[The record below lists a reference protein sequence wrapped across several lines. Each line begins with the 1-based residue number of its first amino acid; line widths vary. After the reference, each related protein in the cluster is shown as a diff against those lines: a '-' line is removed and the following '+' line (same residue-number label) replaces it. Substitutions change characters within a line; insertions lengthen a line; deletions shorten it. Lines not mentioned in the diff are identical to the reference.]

1 MARTFWGA
9 VRVRAVAAADTV
21 SRRPAQGS
29 AGAASS
35 WGRPP
40 ERHPVISV
48 AAVVAVTVVTV
59 AFLQALRWQARQH
72 ARERDLLV
80 NQVLHLSGRTWQPP
94 PADDTPAVKPE
105 PEGDPKEIRPG
116 QWPE

>member
-1 MARTFWGA
+1 MI
-9 VRVRAVAAADTV
+9 VVAAA
-21 SRRPAQGS
+21 
-29 AGAASS
+29 
-35 WGRPP
+35 
-40 ERHPVISV
+40 
-48 AAVVAVTVVTV
+48 AVVSVTVVTV

-94 PADDTPAVKPE
+94 PADVSTVVRE
-105 PEGDPKEIRPG
+105 PKGDPTEIRPG